1 MEVMQDYKTQ
11 YHTQLQT
18 DTNTIQNKREE
29 WASPHGL
36 RAARC
41 LRAGR
46 RVPAGGAGGAEKQN
60 SVTGGE
66 GSEQSGFPSAPASGA
81 PRVPRSRLLAVIF
94 LPFRFLMLPLK

>member
-36 RAARC
+36 RAVRC

-46 RVPAGGAGGAEKQN
+46 RTGPRRSKIPSLGARAASRAASPALLHLELHACREAGC
-60 SVTGGE
+60 
-66 GSEQSGFPSAPASGA
+66 
-81 PRVPRSRLLAVIF
+81 
-94 LPFRFLMLPLK
+94 